1 MKINQTTKA
10 ALVAPWASLIIVIY
24 ALGQELLSLNIE
36 SLVVSGSQI
45 LSTFLIFL
53 IFVLGFVSI
62 SYLIVAFIGVPTHL
76 LLLKL
81 NIKHWSFYIAAGVA
95 IALAS
100 QFLIYMNSDVPTQL
114 RTIGY
119 MSYAITAFFVS
130 FVFWYIAVDKRRE
143 LSEISQ

>member
-10 ALVAPWASLIIVIY
+10 ALVAPWASFIVVIY
-24 ALGQELLSLNIE
+24 ALDQELLSLNID
-36 SLVVSGSQI
+36 SLAVSGSQI

-53 IFVLGFVSI
+53 VFVFGFVSI
-62 SYLIVAFIGVPTHL
+62 SYLIVAFVGVPTHW

-81 NIKHWSFYIAAGVA
+81 NIKHWVFYIAAGVG

-100 QFLIYMNSDVPTQL
+100 QFLLYMNSDVPAQL

-119 MSYAITAFFVS
+119 MSYAISAFLYPLF
-130 FVFWYIAVDKRRE
+130 FG
-143 LSEISQ
+143 ISR